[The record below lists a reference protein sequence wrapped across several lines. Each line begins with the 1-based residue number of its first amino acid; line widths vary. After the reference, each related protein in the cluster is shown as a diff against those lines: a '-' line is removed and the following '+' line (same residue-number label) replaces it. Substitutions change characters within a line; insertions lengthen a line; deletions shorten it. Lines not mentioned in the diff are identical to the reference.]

1 MKSFEEVLER
11 VQGIEIAETFDMVVA
26 IANGGIIPAA
36 MINQRLGCEFYLL
49 KLNLRDAMQ
58 NKLYDKPKL
67 LAEIDFDF
75 KGKRILLVDDRVK
88 TGTTLNEYTEKLS
101 KRNFFNTTR
110 FAATARVGYGHF
122 SIFGAYTLSSFLKD
136 GAGAP
141 IKPYQN
147 GLTLSGL

>member
-11 VQGIEIAETFDMVVA
+11 VRTSEIPETFDLVVA

-36 MINQRLGCEFYLL
+36 MINQRLGCEYQLL

-67 LAEIDFDF
+67 LEEIDFEF

-88 TGTTLNEYTEKLS
+88 TGTTLEFAKELLSEALVIKTLAVNGIADYCLYNETC
-101 KRNFFNTTR
+101 FR
-110 FAATARVGYGHF
+110 FPWIV
-122 SIFGAYTLSSFLKD
+122 
-136 GAGAP
+136 
-141 IKPYQN
+141 
-147 GLTLSGL
+147 

>member
-1 MKSFEEVLER
+1 MGKSFEEVLER
-11 VQGIEIAETFDMVVA
+11 VRVIEIPETFDMVVA

-67 LAEIDFDF
+67 LAEIDFEF

-88 TGTTLNEYTEKLS
+88 TGTTLQFAKELLSDAKVVKTLAVNGIADYCLYNESCFKFPWL
-101 KRNFFNTTR
+101 
-110 FAATARVGYGHF
+110 V
-122 SIFGAYTLSSFLKD
+122 
-136 GAGAP
+136 
-141 IKPYQN
+141 
-147 GLTLSGL
+147 

>member
-1 MKSFEEVLER
+1 MKSFDEVLER
-11 VQGIEIAETFDMVVA
+11 VRAIEIKETFDIVVA

-36 MINQRLGCEFYLL
+36 MINQRLGCEFQLL

-88 TGTTLNEYTEKLS
+88 TGTTLEFAKELLS
-101 KRNFFNTTR
+101 EAAVVKTLAVNGVADYCLYDESCFR
-110 FAATARVGYGHF
+110 FPWLV
-122 SIFGAYTLSSFLKD
+122 
-136 GAGAP
+136 
-141 IKPYQN
+141 
-147 GLTLSGL
+147 

>member
-1 MKSFEEVLER
+1 MGKSFEEVLER
-11 VQGIEIAETFDMVVA
+11 VRVIEIPDTFDMVVA

-67 LAEIDFDF
+67 LAEIDFEF

-88 TGTTLNEYTEKLS
+88 TGTTLQFAKELLSEAKVVKTLAVNGIADYCLYNESCFKFPWL
-101 KRNFFNTTR
+101 
-110 FAATARVGYGHF
+110 V
-122 SIFGAYTLSSFLKD
+122 
-136 GAGAP
+136 
-141 IKPYQN
+141 
-147 GLTLSGL
+147 

>member
-11 VQGIEIAETFDMVVA
+11 VRTIEIPETFDLVIA

-36 MINQRLGCEFYLL
+36 MINQRLGCEYQLL

-67 LAEIDFDF
+67 LEEIDFDF

-88 TGTTLNEYTEKLS
+88 TGTTLQFAKELLSEAKTIKTLAVNGIADYCLYNETC
-101 KRNFFNTTR
+101 FR
-110 FAATARVGYGHF
+110 FPWIV
-122 SIFGAYTLSSFLKD
+122 
-136 GAGAP
+136 
-141 IKPYQN
+141 
-147 GLTLSGL
+147 

>member
-1 MKSFEEVLER
+1 MKSFDEVLER
-11 VQGIEIAETFDMVVA
+11 VRAVEIPETFDIVVA

-36 MINQRLGCEFYLL
+36 MINQRLGCEFQML

-88 TGTTLNEYTEKLS
+88 TGTTLKFAKELLS
-101 KRNFFNTTR
+101 EAAVVKTLAVNGVADYCLYDESCFR
-110 FAATARVGYGHF
+110 FPWLV
-122 SIFGAYTLSSFLKD
+122 
-136 GAGAP
+136 
-141 IKPYQN
+141 
-147 GLTLSGL
+147 